1 MKLFICVSDTT
12 LPVDCARDIL
22 GVSFSENPNKYFFIL
37 RTEHMVVEADSNIQ
51 EIMEKLQ
58 TYRNRLTLVFEVCI
72 SIFVAMMIIIHLFGA
87 SMVFSKLRKK

>member
-1 MKLFICVSDTT
+1 LSFADPS

-58 TYRNRLTLVFEVCI
+58 TYRNRLTLVFEVMLLLSFCA
-72 SIFVAMMIIIHLFGA
+72 FVKA
-87 SMVFSKLRKK
+87 SETSLN